1 MVTFPTEVHLSGCSD
16 PNLCNATSQY
26 QGKVTTYHP
35 GWTVRLYVT
44 SVGDGNYLSPSV
56 VYAQIDTSDITS
68 QDIALGPRQEAQW
81 IRTICGTIEY
91 QIYGPEMA
99 SFKVLLSNN
108 PDQLLSR

>member
-26 QGKVTTYHP
+26 QGKVTTYP
-35 GWTVRLYVT
+35 GGTVRLYVT

-68 QDIALGPRQEAQW
+68 QDIALGPRA
-81 IRTICGTIEY
+81 EY

-99 SFKVLLSNN
+99 SFKLLLSYN
-108 PDQLLSR
+108 PDQLSSR